1 MSESNNS
8 AVVFD
13 HAQVMTI
20 LPHRYPF
27 LMIDKVTEFEDAKK
41 IVAIKNVTH
50 NESFFPG
57 HFPGKPVMPGVM
69 ILEAMAQAGA
79 IFAKKSFDGMA
90 MDKLFY
96 FVAANDVKFKKP
108 VFPGDVLRIEM
119 FADKVR
125 RPLWMMK
132 GSVYV
137 GDKLVASGSL
147 SAAEGE
153 A

>member
-1 MSESNNS
+1 MSESG
-8 AVVFD
+8 VIFD
-13 HAQVMTI
+13 HTQIMEI

-27 LMIDKVTEFEDAKK
+27 LMIDKVTEFEDAKR
-41 IVAIKNVTH
+41 IVAIKNVTY
-50 NESFFPG
+50 NEWFFPG

-69 ILEAMAQAGA
+69 MLEAMAQAGA
-79 IFAKKSFDGMA
+79 IFAKKSFNGLA

-96 FVAANDVKFKKP
+96 FVAANDIKFKKP
-108 VFPGDVLRIEM
+108 VFPGDILKIEM

-132 GSVYV
+132 GTVYV
-137 GDKLVASGSL
+137 GDKVVATGSL

-153 A
+153 P

>member
-1 MSESNNS
+1 MSETGI
-8 AVVFD
+8 VFD
-13 HAQVMTI
+13 HTQIMEI

-27 LMIDKVTEFEDAKK
+27 LMIDKVTEFEDAKR
-41 IVAIKNVTH
+41 IVAIKNVTY
-50 NESFFPG
+50 NEWFFPG

-69 ILEAMAQAGA
+69 MLEAMAQAGA
-79 IFAKKSFDGMA
+79 IFAKKSFNGLA

-96 FVAANDVKFKKP
+96 FVAANDIKFKKP

-132 GSVYV
+132 GTVYV
-137 GDKLVASGSL
+137 GDKVVATGSL

-153 A
+153 P